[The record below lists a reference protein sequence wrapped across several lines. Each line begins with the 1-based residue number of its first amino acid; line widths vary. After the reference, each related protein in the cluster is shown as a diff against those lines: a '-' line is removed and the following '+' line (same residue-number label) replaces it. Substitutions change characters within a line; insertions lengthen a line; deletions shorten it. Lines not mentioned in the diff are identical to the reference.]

1 MDIHDI
7 FKGKSEAGFFLGGG
21 NKAPTLT
28 KEQRIALIRKG
39 NELFNKGDVATAGRI
54 YITSG
59 YGDGLIRMGDYYY
72 KKRRPMEAFR
82 MYWLAKDKTRSEKL
96 IEKMAAVIQAWLSS
110 DAEELKQDFGP
121 QNGRTGN
128 A

>member
-7 FKGKSEAGFFLGGG
+7 FKGKSEAGFLLGSG
-21 NKAPTLT
+21 NKAPVLSN
-28 KEQRIALIRKG
+28 EQRIALIRKG
-39 NELFNKGDVATAGRI
+39 NELFNKGDVATAERI

-72 KKRRPMEAFR
+72 KKRRPMNAFR
-82 MYWLAKDKTRSEKL
+82 MYWLAKDKSRSDKL

-110 DAEELKQDFGP
+110 DVEGQNQDYGP
-121 QNGRTGN
+121 QNGKTGN

>member
-7 FKGKSEAGFFLGGG
+7 FKGKSEAGFLLGSG
-21 NKAPTLT
+21 NKAPALSN
-28 KEQRIALIRKG
+28 EQRIALIRKG
-39 NELFNKGDVATAGRI
+39 NELFNKGDVATAERI

-72 KKRRPMEAFR
+72 KKRRPMNAFR
-82 MYWLAKDKTRSEKL
+82 MYWLAKDKSRSDKL

-110 DAEELKQDFGP
+110 DVEGQNQDYGP
-121 QNGRTGN
+121 QNGKTGN

>member
-7 FKGKSEAGFFLGGG
+7 FKGKSEAGFFLGSG
-21 NKAPTLT
+21 NKAPVLS

-39 NELFNKGDVATAGRI
+39 NELFNKGDVATAERI

-72 KKRRPMEAFR
+72 KKRRPMNAFR
-82 MYWLAKDKTRSEKL
+82 MYWLAKDKSRSDKL
-96 IEKMAAVIQAWLSS
+96 IEKMAAVIRAWLSS
-110 DAEELKQDFGP
+110 DVEGQKQDYGP
-121 QNGRTGN
+121 
-128 A
+128 